1 MITLPLG
8 KEMSPRRLDAETLE
22 SLVALDNW
30 QKGQWVL
37 RSICAPFACLTSFFV
52 LFGVI
57 H

>member
-30 QKGQWVL
+30 QKRQWA
-37 RSICAPFACLTSFFV
+37 SKDLTG
-52 LFGVI
+52 LAL
-57 H
+57 